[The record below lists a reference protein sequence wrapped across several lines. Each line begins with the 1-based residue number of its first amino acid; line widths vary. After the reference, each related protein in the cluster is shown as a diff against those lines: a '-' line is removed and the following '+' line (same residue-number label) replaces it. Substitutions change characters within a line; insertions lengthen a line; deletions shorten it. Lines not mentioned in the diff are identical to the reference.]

1 MIALTKE
8 EEDNYNKENICYICI
23 KDFNNDTKVR
33 DHCHFTGK
41 YRGAAHNTCNLRYKI
56 PKNIP
61 VTFHNGSTYDYYFII
76 KEFACEFDGNFE
88 CLGENTEKYI
98 TFSVPIKKRIDNK
111 NIDITYK
118 IKFIDSF
125 RFMATSLSKLVDN
138 LTGNIHN
145 DKCIKCKSNLC
156 FVRAMNEKLIFK
168 CIDCEKEYEKEFNKE
183 LVERFANT
191 LKFCDND
198 LNKFLILLRKG
209 VYPYEYM
216 DEWNKFN
223 EKVLPSKE
231 SFYNNLTLEDTTKTD
246 YAHANNIFKK
256 FNINNLGEYHN
267 LYVRSDTL
275 LLADIFENFRQSCL
289 KNYELDP
296 AHFVSLPG
304 LAWQACLKKTNV
316 KLELL
321 TDYDML
327 LMIEE
332 RIRGGICH
340 AMQRYA
346 KANNKYMKGYD
357 KRKKSSYIQYLD
369 ANNLYGKAMT
379 EKLPVRGFRWMD
391 DISKIDE
398 DFVKVYNKNDN
409 KGYIFEVDVDYPNK
423 LQNLHSDLPFL
434 PERMVI
440 NNTKKLVCNLNDKKN
455 YVVHIN
461 VLKQALDHGLKLRKV
476 HRVIEF
482 DQEAWLKEYIDVNT
496 ELRKKATNDFEKDF
510 FKLMNNAV
518 FGKTMENV
526 RKHRDIKLVKTDK
539 KRLVSEPNFHTMKLI
554 DNNLAIIEMRKV
566 KVKMNKPIYL
576 GLSILD
582 ISKITMYEF
591 WYDYV
596 KIKYEDKARL
606 CYMDT
611 DSFVVNIKTKDFYK
625 DIAENVKERFDTSN
639 YTFDR
644 PLLTG
649 VNKKVI
655 GLMKDELGGDIITE
669 FVALRPKAY
678 SYITNDFIEMKKAK
692 GTKKC
697 VVNKMLRFED
707 YKKCLFSNGKVLKSQ
722 QRFKSENH
730 EVYTEN
736 INKIALSCDDDKR
749 IVTSD
754 RITSYPYGCILKN

>member
-1 MIALTKE
+1 M
-8 EEDNYNKENICYICI
+8 
-23 KDFNNDTKVR
+23 
-33 DHCHFTGK
+33 
-41 YRGAAHNTCNLRYKI
+41 
-56 PKNIP
+56 
-61 VTFHNGSTYDYYFII
+61 
-76 KEFACEFDGNFE
+76 
-88 CLGENTEKYI
+88 
-98 TFSVPIKKRIDNK
+98 
-111 NIDITYK
+111 
-118 IKFIDSF
+118 
-125 RFMATSLSKLVDN
+125 
-138 LTGNIHN
+138 
-145 DKCIKCKSNLC
+145 
-156 FVRAMNEKLIFK
+156 
-168 CIDCEKEYEKEFNKE
+168 
-183 LVERFANT
+183 
-191 LKFCDND
+191 
-198 LNKFLILLRKG
+198 LLRKG

-216 DEWNKFN
+216 DGWDKFN
-223 EKVLPSKE
+223 EKIIPSKK
-231 SFYNNLTLEDTTKTD
+231 SFYSNLTLENITKTD
-246 YAHANNIFKK
+246 YAHANNVFKK
-256 FNINNLGEYHN
+256 FNINNLGEYHG

-275 LLADIFENFRQSCL
+275 LLADVFENFRQSCL

-296 AHFVSLPG
+296 ADFVSLPS

-316 KLELL
+316 ELELL
-321 TDYDML
+321 KNYDMF
-327 LMIEE
+327 LMVEE
-332 RIRGGICH
+332 GIRGGICH
-340 AMQRYA
+340 AIQRYA
-346 KANNKYMKGYD
+346 KANNKYMKDYD
-357 KRKKSSYIQYLD
+357 KKKKSSYIQYLD

-379 EKLPVRGFRWMD
+379 GKLPVRGFRWMD

-398 DFVKVYNKNDN
+398 DFLKDYDKNDI
-409 KGYIFEVDVDYPNK
+409 KGYILDVDVGYPNK
-423 LQNLHSDLPFL
+423 LQNLHSDLLFL

-440 NNTKKLVCNLNDKKN
+440 NNIKKLVCNLNDKKN
-455 YVVHIN
+455 YAVHIN

-496 ELRKKATNDFEKDF
+496 ELREKAANDFEKDF

-539 KRLVSEPNFHTMKLI
+539 KRNKLVSEPNFHTVKLI

-582 ISKITMYEF
+582 ISKISMYEF

-596 KIKYEDKARL
+596 KIKYQDKARL
-606 CYMDT
+606 SYMDT
-611 DSFVVNIKTKDFYK
+611 DRFVVNIKTKDFFK
-625 DIAENVKERFDTSN
+625 DISQDVNKRFDTSN

-644 PLLTG
+644 PLPMG
-649 VNKKVI
+649 INRKVI

-669 FVALRPKAY
+669 FVALRPEAY
-678 SYITNDFIEMKKAK
+678 SYITNNFIEMKKAK

-707 YKKCLFSNGKVLKSQ
+707 YKKCLFDNGKVLKSQ

-754 RITSYPYGCILKN
+754 RITSYPYGYILKN